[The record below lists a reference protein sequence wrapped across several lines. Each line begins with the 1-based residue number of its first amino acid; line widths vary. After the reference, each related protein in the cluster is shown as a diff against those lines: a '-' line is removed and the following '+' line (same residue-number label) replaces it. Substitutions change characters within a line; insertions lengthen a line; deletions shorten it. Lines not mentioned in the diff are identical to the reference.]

1 MKVIKYYENNAE
13 MLLNGNIFFIN
24 LYKKNGWVAV
34 AVVVVIISSR

>member
-24 LYKKNGWVAV
+24 FYKKNCWVA
-34 AVVVVIISSR
+34 APVVVIISSR